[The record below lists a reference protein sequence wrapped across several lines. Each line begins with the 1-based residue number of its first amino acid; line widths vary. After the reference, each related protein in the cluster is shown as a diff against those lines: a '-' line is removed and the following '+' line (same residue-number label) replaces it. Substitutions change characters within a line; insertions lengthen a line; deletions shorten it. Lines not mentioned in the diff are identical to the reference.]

1 MPPSIAQADA
11 SIVRAMEGNA
21 VAMGWLVRLIG
32 AGFALLLVGVV
43 IAGVGLWALYAHYA
57 ADLPDHAQ
65 LADYEP
71 PIATRIYAADG
82 RFLAE
87 YAREH
92 RVFVPIAAI
101 PEQVRN
107 AFIAAEDQ
115 NFRSHFGIDPK
126 GVLGAAVDNVERWR
140 ENRRPRGAST
150 ITQQVAKNFL
160 LTNELS
166 FERKI
171 KEAFLA
177 IKLEQTFTKDHI
189 LELYLNEIFLGAR
202 SFGVAAAA
210 QRYFAKSL
218 DELTLAET
226 AFLAGLP
233 QAPSLY
239 DPEDNPEGA
248 VLRRRYVLQRM
259 LEDGYIDAAAFAA
272 ADAEPI
278 TLRRRTREEVA
289 VGDYFAEEVRRR
301 LAVAYGKMDLYE
313 AGFAVRTTLDN
324 RLQAITDE
332 ALRNGLF
339 AYDRRFGFRGAVD
352 RVAIDEDWQ
361 TALDAARDVGRLGG
375 SWHHAIVK
383 GFDGGDA
390 LIGLEDGREARL
402 AASDL
407 GWARPRG
414 TDGSLGPAPD
424 EAADILAI
432 GDVVLVSEVEAG
444 RFGLRHV
451 PEIAGAVAA
460 LDPNTGRVLAL
471 SGGFS
476 FRGSQFNRATQALR
490 QPGSAFKPFV
500 YLSALEY
507 GYTPQTVVDDAP
519 ISLPQGP
526 GLPLWEPR
534 NYSGEYYGPSAM
546 RVGLERSR
554 NLMTVRLAQAIGMP
568 NVMEVAERFGIERG
582 LTPFLAASLGSNE
595 VDLLSLTAAYG
606 AFANG
611 GREISPYVID
621 RVQDRNGRTV
631 LTSDTRPCPGCEAI
645 VYAGQLPP
653 VIVDDRE
660 QLADPRHVFQITSM
674 LQGVIQ
680 RGTGVRAAR
689 LGRPL
694 AGKTGTTNDAKDAW
708 FIGFGPDLVVGVY
721 VGFDQPRS
729 LGDRQTGSSVALPIW
744 IEVMERAL
752 EDTPVRPFPVP
763 PGLKLV
769 MVEQGESRVLE
780 AFVAGT
786 EPGSGYA
793 FAGGYASERSTLEE
807 PEVQRGASVG
817 VSAGGLY

>member
-1 MPPSIAQADA
+1 M
-11 SIVRAMEGNA
+11 RWLL
-21 VAMGWLVRLIG
+21 GWFG
-32 AGFALLLVGVV
+32 ALFGLLLVGVV
-43 IAGVGLWALYAHYA
+43 LAGVGLWALYAHYA
-57 ADLPDHAQ
+57 ADLPEHAQ
-65 LADYEP
+65 LATYEP
-71 PIATRIYAADG
+71 PIASRIYAADG

-87 YAREH
+87 YAREQ
-92 RVFVPIAAI
+92 RVFVPIDAI
-101 PEQVRN
+101 PQRVKD

-115 NFRSHFGIDPK
+115 NYHRHFGVDPQ
-126 GVLGAAVDNVERWR
+126 GVLGAAIDNVERWR
-140 ENRRPRGAST
+140 DDRRPRGAST

-177 IKLEQTFTKDHI
+177 MKLERTLGKERI
-189 LELYLNEIFLGAR
+189 LELYLNEIYLGAR
-202 SFGVAAAA
+202 AYGVAAAA
-210 QRYFAKSL
+210 QNYFSKAL

-248 VLRRRYVLQRM
+248 IVRRRYVLERM
-259 LEDGYIDAAAFAA
+259 RADGYIDDAAYAQ

-278 TLRRRTREEVA
+278 ELRARSRDEVA

-301 LAVAYGKMDLYE
+301 MAEEYGAVDLYE

-324 RLQAITDE
+324 ELQAFADE

-339 AYDRRFGFRGAVD
+339 AYDRQYGFRGAVVQVEIGD
-352 RVAIDEDWQ
+352 DWR
-361 TALDAARDVGRLGG
+361 TALTRARKPGRLGG
-375 SWHHAIVK
+375 SWHYAIVR
-383 GFDGGDA
+383 GTEGGDA
-390 LIGLEDGREARL
+390 QIGLDDGREGVLRADDL
-402 AASDL
+402 A
-407 GWARPRG
+407 WARPR
-414 TDGSLGPAPD
+414 DGNGRLGPAPR
-424 EAADILAI
+424 AAGDILAE
-432 GDVVLVSEVEAG
+432 GDVIIVSEVEEG

-451 PEIAGAVAA
+451 PRVSGAVVA

-476 FRGSQFNRATQALR
+476 FGTSQFNRATQALR

-507 GYTPQTVVDDAP
+507 GYTPQTVIDDAP
-519 ISLPQGP
+519 ISLSQGP
-526 GLPLWEPR
+526 GLPLWEPQ
-534 NYSGEYYGPSAM
+534 NYSGQYYGPAAM

-554 NLMTVRLAQAIGMP
+554 NLMTVRLAQNVGMA
-568 NVMEVAERFGIERG
+568 NVMELAERFGIERG
-582 LTPFLAASLGSNE
+582 LTPYLAASLGSNE
-595 VDLLSLTAAYG
+595 VDLLSLTSAYG

-611 GREISPYVID
+611 GREVRPHVID
-621 RVQDRNGRTV
+621 RIQDRYGQT
-631 LTSDTRPCPGCEAI
+631 I
-645 VYAGQLPP
+645 VTNEPRACRACTDVAYAPGQLPP
-653 VIVDDRE
+653 VIVDQRE
-660 QLADPRHVFQITSM
+660 QLADPRHTYQITSM

-680 RGTGVRAAR
+680 RGTGVRAAE

-694 AGKTGTTNDAKDAW
+694 AGKTGTTNDSKDAW
-708 FIGFGPDLVVGVY
+708 FIGFSPDLVIGVY

-729 LGDRQTGSSVALPIW
+729 LGRRATGSSVALPIW
-744 IEVMERAL
+744 IEVMEHAL
-752 EDTPVRPFPVP
+752 DGVPARPFAVP
-763 PGLKLV
+763 PGLKLMLV
-769 MVEQGESRVLE
+769 GSGKGRILE

-793 FAGGYASERSTLEE
+793 FAGGYASQRSGTDT
-807 PEVQRGASVG
+807 PSVNRGASVG